1 MSLGVFWPLLTSA
14 STVFY
19 DLIFT
24 VLTLLHYQMPAFD
37 EPLPLEDS
45 EKEIITDNFT
55 DKHKNVESIINVNA

>member
-37 EPLPLEDS
+37 EPLPLEDFLAIS
-45 EKEIITDNFT
+45 AGKQSFT
-55 DKHKNVESIINVNA
+55 RATFG